1 MSTSYIPKALRELV
15 AAQARYRCGY
25 CLTQELIV
33 GTPMDVEHI
42 IPEALNGLTE
52 ESNLWL
58 ACSVCNKCKGDR
70 LAARDPVTDELVP
83 LFDPRRQV
91 WNEHFAW
98 IEQGLLVVGLT
109 PMGRATVVVL
119 HLNRQAL
126 VRSRRLWVSAG
137 WHPPTD

>member
-25 CLTQELIV
+25 CLTQELII

-58 ACSVCNKCKGDR
+58 ACSICNKRKGDR

-91 WNEHFAW
+91 WSEHFVW
-98 IEQGLLVVGLT
+98 IEQGLLIVGLT
-109 PMGRATVVVL
+109 PMGRATVVAL

-126 VRSRRLWVSAG
+126 VRSRRLWISAG